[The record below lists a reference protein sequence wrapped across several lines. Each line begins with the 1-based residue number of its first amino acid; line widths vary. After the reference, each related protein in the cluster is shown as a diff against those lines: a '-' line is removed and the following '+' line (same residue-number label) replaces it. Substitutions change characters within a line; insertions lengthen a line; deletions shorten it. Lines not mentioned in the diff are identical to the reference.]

1 MNRILGDWYHTWQ
14 LELRNNKYLI
24 GLSIIF
30 FIIANIVSLLA
41 SSYVDKLNSVAAQ
54 DLILDHIPSLDLDFM
69 FGYGLIAVILVIIVY
84 ILFFRIRE
92 FHRVTIQFSLLI
104 LMRSFFIVLT
114 HLGKPADAHSL
125 SDLPGIYQIFNFHND
140 LFFSGHTAI
149 PFMAFLLFRKDRIAL
164 FFLIMTFVLAA
175 TVLFLHVH
183 YSIDVFSAFFIT
195 YGTFKIGELISRKVS
210 SW

>member
-1 MNRILGDWYHTWQ
+1 MNRIVNDWYHTWQ

-24 GLSIIF
+24 GLSLAF
-30 FIIANIVSLLA
+30 FIIANLVSLFA
-41 SSYVDKLNSVAAQ
+41 SSYVDKLNSAAAQ
-54 DLILDHIPSLDLDFM
+54 DLILDHIPTLDLDFI
-69 FGYGLIAVILVIIVY
+69 FGYGLMIVILVIFVY
-84 ILFFRIRE
+84 ILFFRIKE

-114 HLGKPADAHSL
+114 HLGRPADAHTVT
-125 SDLPGIYQIFNFHND
+125 DLPAIYQFFNFHND
-140 LFFSGHTAI
+140 LFFSAHTAI
-149 PFMAFLLFRKDRIAL
+149 PFMAFLLFRKERIAI
-164 FFLIMTFVLAA
+164 FFLVMTFVLAA